1 MRGRKAAVDQSMEMC
16 MAYDALAGE
25 EGQMSVELAATLPV
39 VLVVALIILNLMRF
53 VGACAQFDRVAPNAF
68 VSQGV

>member
-16 MAYDALAGE
+16 MAYEALAGE

-39 VLVVALIILNLMRF
+39 VLVVANSTLICPSSPASASQAMRISI
-53 VGACAQFDRVAPNAF
+53 D
-68 VSQGV
+68 